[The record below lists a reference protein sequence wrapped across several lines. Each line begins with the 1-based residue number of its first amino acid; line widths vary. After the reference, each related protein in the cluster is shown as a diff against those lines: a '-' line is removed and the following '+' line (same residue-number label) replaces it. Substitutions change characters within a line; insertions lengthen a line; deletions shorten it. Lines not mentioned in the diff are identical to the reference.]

1 MVVRLASGKADG
13 FEPHILH
20 HLFAV
25 CPGGEGA
32 VLKTVGRKRFVGSNP
47 MHGAI
52 ISGSSKK
59 EMLAPLGGVER
70 GNNRVNNS

>member
-1 MVVRLASGKADG
+1 MPLYSVKDTGQTVNLMPSGW
-13 FEPHILH
+13 L
-20 HLFAV
+20 
-25 CPGGEGA
+25 
-32 VLKTVGRKRFVGSNP
+32 GSIP
-47 MHGAI
+47 RRGTI